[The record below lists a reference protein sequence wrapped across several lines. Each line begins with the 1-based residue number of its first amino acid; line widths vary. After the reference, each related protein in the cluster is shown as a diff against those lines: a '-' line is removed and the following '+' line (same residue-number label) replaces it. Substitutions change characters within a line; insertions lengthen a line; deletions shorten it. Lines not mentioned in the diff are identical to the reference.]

1 MSTNWQQTIV
11 DRLSAAQGDCGG
23 WGYRPRGKTCAEPTA
38 LACMALSHVPLARPT
53 VERGLAWLADHQRDD
68 GGVPIAENVNVP
80 CWPTGLAVLAWLHP
94 PTIGVGKHTTN
105 IERAVSWLCRT
116 SGLPIPRRP
125 EILGHDTTLI
135 GWSWVQGTHSWV
147 EPTAYATWA
156 LRQAGLAKHRR
167 TREGIQVLL
176 DRVITGGGWNYGN
189 TSVLNQTLRPFPGTT
204 GLALRALMG
213 EDSTAAIEQSITYL
227 QDELCRVRAPITLG
241 WGVLGLAAWHRHP
254 PEAAEWLAECAA
266 TIEPE
271 EPSAIHDALLLM
283 ASDAVATNPIAN
295 GATRRE

>member
-1 MSTNWQQTIV
+1 MSTNWQETIV
-11 DRLSAAQGDCGG
+11 DRLRTAQGNDGG

-38 LACMALSHVPLARPT
+38 LACMALSPIPTSRPS
-53 VERGLAWLADHQRDD
+53 VERGLQWLADHQRDD
-68 GGVPIAENVNVP
+68 GGVPIAENVKVP

-94 PTIGVGKHTTN
+94 PTIGTGHHTKN
-105 IERAVSWLCRT
+105 IERAVTWLCHT

-167 TREGIQVLL
+167 TQEGIQVLL

-227 QDELCRVRAPITLG
+227 QDELRRVRAPMTLG

-266 TIEPE
+266 TIEPD
-271 EPSAIHDALLLM
+271 EPSAIYDALLLM
-283 ASDAVATNPIAN
+283 ASDAVATNPIAY
-295 GATRRE
+295 GAAGRE